1 MTTSIASHPG
11 PTEPA
16 AADPDH
22 GRAPAWLQPLGWALV
37 LAGGALAWLGGLLA
51 LLGLV
56 LALAGFFAALRPK
69 GAAAN
74 PGALSAPGTATVSRT
89 ATPPTSGRHGAE
101 VMVSEVVPVWSRQM
115 EVTGTATTEGLGNIL
130 NVFSSMSDSLHT
142 LTQNLASF
150 EVKAEPGALDQSV
163 RREAPALDALTS
175 ASARAFAER
184 DAAVAELTRCADALS
199 ELQQLAKQAREIAR
213 HTRLVAFNASI
224 EANRSR
230 TSTEGGAQ
238 AVAVEL
244 RSLATRMS
252 ATGDQVERVVLGLLG
267 SIRKVR
273 RQAEVGD
280 TTPEELR
287 LEIDLRAREALGAM
301 LGAMGASVQGSD
313 SVQQASQQLREQ
325 LDEVFVHF
333 QFGDRVSQMLSI
345 VANDMSNFARWVQ
358 ENPRATQSDA
368 AEWLTAL
375 NDSYTM
381 DEQRSTHH
389 GNVHVDKT
397 ASVEFF

>member
-1 MTTSIASHPG
+1 MQPA
-11 PTEPA
+11 TEEKLPA
-16 AADPDH
+16 
-22 GRAPAWLQPLGWALV
+22 APAWVRPMGCALV
-37 LAGGALAWLGGLLA
+37 LVGATLVWLGSWLA
-51 LLGLV
+51 LLGLT
-56 LALAGFFAALRPK
+56 LALAGGWTAFARRSGSAGTADDPASPLRKAEKPALR
-69 GAAAN
+69 
-74 PGALSAPGTATVSRT
+74 TA
-89 ATPPTSGRHGAE
+89 GRQGSE
-101 VMVSEVVPVWSRQM
+101 VMVTEVVPVWSRQM
-115 EVTGTATTEGLGNIL
+115 EITGAATTEGLGNIL

-142 LTQNLASF
+142 LTQNLATF
-150 EVKAEPGALDQSV
+150 EVKAEPGAVDQSV
-163 RREAPALDALTS
+163 RREAPALDALTA

-184 DAAVAELTRCADALS
+184 DAAVSELTRCAEALG

-230 TSTEGGAQ
+230 TATEGGAQ

-252 ATGDQVERVVLGLLG
+252 ETGDNVERVVLGLLG

-273 RQAEVGD
+273 RQSEVRD

-301 LGAMGASVQGSD
+301 LGAMGASLQGSD
-313 SVQQASQQLREQ
+313 AVQQASQQLREQ

>member
-1 MTTSIASHPG
+1 MTSSIASISG
-11 PTEPA
+11 PTAQPA
-16 AADPDH
+16 ANSLRTAM
-22 GRAPAWLQPLGWALV
+22 PAWQRLAGGGLV
-37 LAGGALAWLGGLLA
+37 LAGAVLVWLGSWPA
-51 LLGLV
+51 LLGLA
-56 LALAGFFAALRPK
+56 LALGGAWAAVGQP
-69 GAAAN
+69 
-74 PGALSAPGTATVSRT
+74 SAPQTGDAQPSQAFKPAARK
-89 ATPPTSGRHGAE
+89 APLQAGRIGAE

-115 EVTGTATTEGLGNIL
+115 EVTGSATTEGLGNIL
-130 NVFSSMSDSLHT
+130 NVFSEMSDSLHT

-175 ASARAFAER
+175 ASARAFEER
-184 DAAVAELTRCADALS
+184 DAAVAELTHCADALG

-252 ATGDQVERVVLGLLG
+252 ETGEQVERVVLSLQN

-273 RQAEVGD
+273 RQSEVCD

-287 LEIDLRAREALGAM
+287 LEIDLRAREALSAM
-301 LGAMGASVQGSD
+301 LGAMGASLQGSET
-313 SVQQASQQLREQ
+313 VQQASQQLRQQ
-325 LDEVFVHF
+325 LDAVFVHF
-333 QFGDRVSQMLSI
+333 QFGDRVSQMLNI
-345 VANDMSNFARWVQ
+345 VANDMTNFARWVQ
-358 ENPRATQSDA
+358 ENPSATQSDA
-368 AEWLTAL
+368 AEWLVAL
-375 NDSYTM
+375 EASYTM
-381 DEQRSTHH
+381 DEQRSIHH
-389 GNVHVDKT
+389 GNVHVEKT
-397 ASVEFF
+397 AGVEFF

>member
-1 MTTSIASHPG
+1 MTTSIASIPG
-11 PTEPA
+11 PTVQPA
-16 AADPDH
+16 AK
-22 GRAPAWLQPLGWALV
+22 GRLAAASAWTRAVGWAMV
-37 LAGGALAWLGGLLA
+37 LAGASLVWLGSWPA
-51 LLGLV
+51 LLGLT
-56 LALAGFFAALRPK
+56 LALAGTWAALGRHSGQAEPSSDAARPTNK
-69 GAAAN
+69 ASKPTAHAA
-74 PGALSAPGTATVSRT
+74 
-89 ATPPTSGRHGAE
+89 GRHGSE

-115 EVTGTATTEGLGNIL
+115 EVTGAATTEGLGNIL
-130 NVFSSMSDSLHT
+130 NVFSNMSDSLHT

-150 EVKAEPGALDQSV
+150 EVKAEPGAVDQSV
-163 RREAPALDALTS
+163 RREAPALDALTG
-175 ASARAFAER
+175 ASARAFSER
-184 DAAVAELTRCADALS
+184 DAAVAELTRCADALG

-230 TSTEGGAQ
+230 TATEGGAQ

-252 ATGDQVERVVLGLLG
+252 ETGDNVERVVLGLLG

-273 RQAEVGD
+273 RQSEVSD

-301 LGAMGASVQGSD
+301 LGAMGASLQGSD
-313 SVQQASQQLREQ
+313 AVQQASQQLREQ
-325 LDEVFVHF
+325 LDEVFVQF
-333 QFGDRVSQMLSI
+333 QFGDRVSQMLNI

-368 AEWLTAL
+368 AEWLAAL
-375 NDSYTM
+375 EASYTM
-381 DEQRSTHH
+381 DEQRSIHH

-397 ASVEFF
+397 AAVEFF

>member
-1 MTTSIASHPG
+1 M
-11 PTEPA
+11 
-16 AADPDH
+16 
-22 GRAPAWLQPLGWALV
+22 
-37 LAGGALAWLGGLLA
+37 
-51 LLGLV
+51 
-56 LALAGFFAALRPK
+56 
-69 GAAAN
+69 
-74 PGALSAPGTATVSRT
+74 
-89 ATPPTSGRHGAE
+89 
-101 VMVSEVVPVWSRQM
+101 
-115 EVTGTATTEGLGNIL
+115 
-130 NVFSSMSDSLHT
+130 
-142 LTQNLASF
+142 
-150 EVKAEPGALDQSV
+150 
-163 RREAPALDALTS
+163 
-175 ASARAFAER
+175 
-184 DAAVAELTRCADALS
+184 AELTRCADALS

-313 SVQQASQQLREQ
+313 SVQQASRQLREQ

-333 QFGDRVSQMLSI
+333 QFGDRVSQMLNI
-345 VANDMSNFARWVQ
+345 VANDMTNFARWVQ
-358 ENPRATQSDA
+358 ENPRCHPERRRRMACCRWNA
-368 AEWLTAL
+368 
-375 NDSYTM
+375 SYTM
-381 DEQRSTHH
+381 DEQRSIHH
-389 GNVHVDKT
+389 GNVHVEKT
-397 ASVEFF
+397 ASRRILLNHFYPPQTRKRP

>member
-1 MTTSIASHPG
+1 MQPAAKG
-11 PTEPA
+11 RPA
-16 AADPDH
+16 AASVWT
-22 GRAPAWLQPLGWALV
+22 RAVGWAAV
-37 LAGGALAWLGGLLA
+37 LAGASLVWLGSWPA
-51 LLGLV
+51 ILGLT
-56 LALAGFFAALRPK
+56 LALAGTWAALVRRSGPAKPSSDAAGPTNKASRPTAH
-69 GAAAN
+69 AA
-74 PGALSAPGTATVSRT
+74 
-89 ATPPTSGRHGAE
+89 GRHGSE

-115 EVTGTATTEGLGNIL
+115 EVTGAATTEGLGNIL
-130 NVFSSMSDSLHT
+130 NVFSNMSDSLHT

-150 EVKAEPGALDQSV
+150 EVKAEAGAVDQSV
-163 RREAPALDALTS
+163 RREAPALDALTG
-175 ASARAFAER
+175 ASARAFTER
-184 DAAVAELTRCADALS
+184 DAAVAELTRCADALG

-230 TSTEGGAQ
+230 TGTEGGAQ

-252 ATGDQVERVVLGLLG
+252 ETGDQVERVVLGLLG

-273 RQAEVGD
+273 RQSEVCD

-287 LEIDLRAREALGAM
+287 LEIDLRAREALAAM
-301 LGAMGASVQGSD
+301 LGAMGASLQGSD
-313 SVQQASQQLREQ
+313 AVQQASQQLREQ
-325 LDEVFVHF
+325 LDEVFVQF
-333 QFGDRVSQMLSI
+333 QFGDRVSQMLNI

-368 AEWLTAL
+368 AEWLAAL
-375 NDSYTM
+375 EASYTM
-381 DEQRSTHH
+381 DEQRSIHH

-397 ASVEFF
+397 AAVEFF